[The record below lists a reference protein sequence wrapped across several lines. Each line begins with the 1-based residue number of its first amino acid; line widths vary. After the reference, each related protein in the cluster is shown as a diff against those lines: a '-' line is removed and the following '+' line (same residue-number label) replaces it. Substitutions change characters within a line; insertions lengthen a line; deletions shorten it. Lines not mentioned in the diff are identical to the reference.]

1 MEVDFHHYKYIS
13 EKGHAPLY
21 QNNRPFPNEGVA
33 IFSQHHG
40 IMGFQH
46 VVTISEISKTITKG
60 GGFKY
65 LLCSPLF
72 G

>member
-1 MEVDFHHYKYIS
+1 MLRF
-13 EKGHAPLY
+13 Y